1 MHNFACGN
9 FPSID
14 RVQIVIFWY
23 LGKCAQ
29 VLSACSTCDKKRY
42 KYEQNNSEKVVLEQ
56 FCTVAEAT
64 ASTAGL
70 YKLQSTNTCNNLNI
84 SIQINFHAS

>member
-14 RVQIVIFWY
+14 RVQIVSFWY
-23 LGKCAQ
+23 LGKCVQ
-29 VLSACSTCDKKRY
+29 VLSAH
-42 KYEQNNSEKVVLEQ
+42 NSAKEVLEQ
-56 FCTVAEAT
+56 FCTVAKGP

-70 YKLQSTNTCNNLNI
+70 YKLQSTNT
-84 SIQINFHAS
+84 